1 MPSFCATSQIWK
13 VSAFLPPEEPLLLPP
28 QAASTDAA
36 LIAAIA
42 FTNCLRE
49 IFMFFSSKVI
59 IP

>member
-13 VSAFLPPEEPLLLPP
+13 VSTFLPPEEPLPLLPP

-49 IFMFFSSKVI
+49 IFIFFSS
-59 IP
+59 